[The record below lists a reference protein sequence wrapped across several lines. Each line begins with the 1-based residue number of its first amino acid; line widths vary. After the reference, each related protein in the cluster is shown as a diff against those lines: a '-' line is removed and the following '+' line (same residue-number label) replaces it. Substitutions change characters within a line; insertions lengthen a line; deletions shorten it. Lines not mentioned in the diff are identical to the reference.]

1 MHCFFFFSEDGAF
14 RGLVSLQTLFLQ
26 NNAITDLPVLTDV
39 VELRELYLQNND
51 ISNLPDNTDIP
62 SDNKIERLDLS
73 HNKFTSVPNALLK
86 QFKALKYLNLCK
98 LEFLNNRST
107 CLANNKRRL
116 FPKYISKMNGL
127 AIPVITDV
135 VSVIG
140 IWYT

>member
-1 MHCFFFFSEDGAF
+1 MKTNTDEFFVSNMIKQIALIFFISEDGAF
-14 RGLVSLQTLFLQ
+14 RGLDSLQRLFLQ
-26 NNAITDLPVLTDV
+26 NNAITDLPVLTDL

-98 LEFLNNRST
+98 LNFLNNR
-107 CLANNKRRL
+107 LGRH
-116 FPKYISKMNGL
+116 
-127 AIPVITDV
+127 V
-135 VSVIG
+135 
-140 IWYT
+140 